1 MRDKDLRWHGDRTGN
16 SALNFAVNIWP
27 GDRSASLQSAL
38 SKALENKS
46 YPDERE
52 ATAATALRHGRP
64 PHEVLLLNGAS
75 EASWLLAHTLR
86 PQSAVCIHPS
96 FTEPEAALRAVNAE
110 IMRVLRQSSIDWRFD
125 PRSVPEEPEVVVAAN
140 PNNPTGTL
148 DQADAIASLA
158 RPGRVLVV
166 DESFMPF
173 VAEEQESLASR
184 RDLPG
189 VVVVRSLTKM
199 WSLAGIRA
207 GYLLGPPEVVAAL
220 KANRQPW
227 SVNALACAALVSCA
241 EDAHTTASVAAEVAE
256 ARERFA
262 AELHSIGIKVWPSVT
277 NFLLLEVPDGPTV
290 VEKLKAEGILVRPA
304 ASFPGLGKNHIRVA
318 VRSHEENMML
328 AQALSRAVGSVATTP
343 ILRG

>member
-1 MRDKDLRWHGDRTGN
+1 MGN

-27 GDRSASLQSAL
+27 GDRPAALQSAL
-38 SKALENKS
+38 SRALESKS
-46 YPDERE
+46 YPDERD
-52 ATAATALRHGRP
+52 AIVATALRYDRP
-64 PHEVLLLNGAS
+64 AEEVLLLNGAS
-75 EASWLLAHTLR
+75 EAFWLLAHTLR
-86 PQSAVCIHPS
+86 PHSAVCIHPS
-96 FTEPEAALRAVNAE
+96 FTEPEAALRAVKAE
-110 IMRVLRQSSIDWRFD
+110 VIRVFRRSIDWRLD
-125 PRSVPEEPEVVVAAN
+125 PRSVPEEPELVVAGN

-148 DQADAIASLA
+148 DQVDAMALLA

-227 SVNALACAALVSCA
+227 SVNAMACAALVWCA
-241 EDAHTTASVAAEVAE
+241 EDAHTTASVAAEVTE
-256 ARERFA
+256 ARERLA

-277 NFLLLEVPDGPTV
+277 NFLLLEVPDGQNLAG
-290 VEKLKAEGILVRPA
+290 KLKAEGILVRPA
-304 ASFPGLGKNHIRVA
+304 ASFPGLGSNHIRVA
-318 VRSHEENMML
+318 VRSPEENMML

-343 ILRG
+343 KGVRS